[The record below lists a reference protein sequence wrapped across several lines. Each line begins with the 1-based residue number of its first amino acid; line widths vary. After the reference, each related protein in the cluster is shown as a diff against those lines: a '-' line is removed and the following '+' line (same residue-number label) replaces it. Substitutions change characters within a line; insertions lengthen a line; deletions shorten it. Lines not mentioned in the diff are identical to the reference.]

1 MVFSSGG
8 ARPYII
14 MSFGCRPSLL
24 LRELPPHRHTTNTF
38 HDRGPAINQ
47 LLSALPSFE
56 ILLGIEVS
64 AMLTLQESSEL
75 RDITRE

>member
-8 ARPYII
+8 ARSYII
-14 MSFGCRPSLL
+14 TSFACRPSLL
-24 LRELPPHRHTTNTF
+24 LRELPPQCHTTNTF

-56 ILLGIEVS
+56 ILLEIQTPTKLDCRGTFGV
-64 AMLTLQESSEL
+64 A
-75 RDITRE
+75 